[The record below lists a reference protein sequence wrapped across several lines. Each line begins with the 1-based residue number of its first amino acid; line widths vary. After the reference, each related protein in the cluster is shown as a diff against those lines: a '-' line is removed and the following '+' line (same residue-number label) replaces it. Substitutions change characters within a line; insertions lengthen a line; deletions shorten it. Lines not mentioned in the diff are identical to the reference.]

1 MSTQTLQAHDILAP
15 LQAILGDRAI
25 LADALEAER
34 RRSDYN
40 ATGPAPA
47 VVVYPVTTEEVSRV
61 LKLCN
66 DLRQPVVPQG
76 GLTGLAGGAVPGR
89 EGMVALSL
97 DRMRAIEEVDLD
109 AAVMTVQAG
118 AVLQTVQDA
127 ADAAGMLFPLDLGGR
142 GSAQIGGLIGT
153 NAGGNRVLR
162 YGMMR
167 DLVLGVEAV
176 TADGQIV
183 SSLNKMLK
191 NNTGYDLKQ
200 LFIGSE
206 GTLGV
211 ITRANLKLFPKPADA
226 ATALC
231 GVNSYEAAMALLR
244 RARAT
249 LGGTLSAFEVM
260 WSDFYEMGVR
270 EFGRRPLAEPHALYV
285 LLDALG
291 ADPDADDARFEALIT
306 AAIEA
311 GEVEDAVI
319 AQSTQQTRE
328 LWKIRETPAEFP
340 RMFSPHIPF
349 DVSVPTGQIGAFAA
363 EIDRRL
369 KAALPTLNTVYF
381 GHVADSN
388 LHVGV
393 QAAHGEDPALV
404 KQAVYEV
411 VRAFK
416 GSISA
421 EHGIGMEKKKYLGH
435 SRSPAELALM
445 RALKQTLDPHG
456 VLNPGKV
463 LV

>member
-1 MSTQTLQAHDILAP
+1 MNTDTLPLADVLAP
-15 LQAILGDRAI
+15 MRAILGDRAS
-25 LADALEAER
+25 LASDMEAER
-34 RRSDYN
+34 RRSDYMVSGS
-40 ATGPAPA
+40 TPAIVA
-47 VVVYPVTTEEVSRV
+47 YPVSTEEVSRV

-76 GLTGLAGGAVPGR
+76 GLTGLSGGAIPIR
-89 EGMVALSL
+89 QGMVALSL
-97 DRMRAIEEVDLD
+97 DRMRDIEEIDLN
-109 AAVMTVQAG
+109 ASAMTVQAG
-118 AVLQTVQDA
+118 AVLQTVQDV
-127 ADAAGMLFPLDLGGR
+127 ADEAGMLFPLDLGGR

-167 DLVLGVEAV
+167 DLVMGVEAV
-176 TADGQIV
+176 LADGSVV
-183 SSLNKMLK
+183 SSLNKMMK

-200 LFIGSE
+200 LFIGAE

-211 ITRANLKLFPKPADA
+211 VTRANLKLFPKPAGA
-226 ATALC
+226 STALC
-231 GVNSYEAAMALLR
+231 GVATYDAALALLR
-244 RARAT
+244 RARAM

-270 EFGRRPLAEPHALYV
+270 EFGRRPLDGPHALYV

-291 ADPDADDARFEALIT
+291 ADPESDDARFEALIT

-311 GEVEDAVI
+311 GEVDDAVI

-349 DVSVPTGQIGAFAA
+349 DVSVPTGQIGDFAA
-363 EIDRRL
+363 AIEQRM
-369 KAALPTLNTVYF
+369 KSVLPTLNTVYF

-393 QAAHGEDPALV
+393 QAAQGEDPAVV

-411 VRAFK
+411 VREFQ

-421 EHGIGMEKKKYLGH
+421 EHGIGTEKRKYLAY
-435 SRSPAELALM
+435 SRSPVELALM
-445 RALKQTLDPHG
+445 RTLKQALDPKG
-456 VLNPGKV
+456 ILNPGKV
-463 LV
+463 L